1 MLNTVCNSYYESWF
15 IPYDFN
21 EISYRI
27 EIGFND
33 IGDIKVKSVTNIRK
47 VSPTSV
53 ANIRSSTYLW
63 YDIKFSWSFKHDDLK
78 KAVLSLLVNDDL
90 QSDEYV
96 ITMVRLIKEQF
107 ENEHEMFDWTKQIFE
122 KVRISLNITNVTF
135 RMW

>member
-1 MLNTVCNSYYESWF
+1 M
-15 IPYDFN
+15 
-21 EISYRI
+21 
-27 EIGFND
+27 
-33 IGDIKVKSVTNIRK
+33 
-47 VSPTSV
+47 
-53 ANIRSSTYLW
+53 
-63 YDIKFSWSFKHDDLK
+63 
-78 KAVLSLLVNDDL
+78 NDDL